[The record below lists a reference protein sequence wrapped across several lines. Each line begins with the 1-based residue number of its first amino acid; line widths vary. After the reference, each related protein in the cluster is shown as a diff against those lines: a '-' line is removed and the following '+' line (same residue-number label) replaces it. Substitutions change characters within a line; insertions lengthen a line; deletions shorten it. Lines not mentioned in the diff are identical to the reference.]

1 MLDIQKQI
9 DYWHQSAVEDW
20 QVAQD
25 LLNQRKVRHGLFF
38 AHLSLEK
45 LLKAI
50 VCRHTQDLAPRLHNL
65 VRLAELTGL
74 LWNEAQID
82 TLAEMNIF
90 NIEGRY
96 PDHLQVPPSMGEAQ
110 QYFKRAAEVY
120 KWLIQQL
127 SNLSENTCMP

>member
-9 DYWHQSAVEDW
+9 AYWQNSAVEDW

-25 LLNQRKVRHGLFF
+25 LLEQHKVRHSLFF

-50 VCRHTQDLAPRLHNL
+50 VCHHTQDIAPRLHNL

-74 LWNEAQID
+74 SWTEEQID
-82 TLAEMNIF
+82 TLAEMNVF

-96 PDHLQVPPSMGEAQ
+96 PDHLQAPPLIGEAK
-110 QYFKRAAEVY
+110 QYFQRAEEVY
-120 KWLIQQL
+120 QWLIQQL
-127 SNLSENTCMP
+127 SNLSGNTSTP